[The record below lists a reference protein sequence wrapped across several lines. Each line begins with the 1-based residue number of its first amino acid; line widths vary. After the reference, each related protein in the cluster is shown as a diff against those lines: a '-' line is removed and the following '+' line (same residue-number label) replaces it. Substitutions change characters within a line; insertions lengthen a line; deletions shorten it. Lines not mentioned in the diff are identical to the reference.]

1 MEGSLPRPSV
11 FPSLS
16 ILPPSLRRP
25 AVTWLGG
32 AVFNPLV
39 LGHHV
44 WGKKRRDGH
53 GLGRDSTREGKAG
66 GGLYQGTLLASCLG
80 LLKKFPNRP
89 PPLSSVPL
97 KIPPPS
103 PIFTAL
109 ETPSKEIPY
118 VSCYSRLLLARDLFK
133 DEVCCR
139 SE

>member
-66 GGLYQGTLLASCLG
+66 GGLYQETLLASCLG

-103 PIFTAL
+103 PIFTAFTARTRNPVEGNSL
-109 ETPSKEIPY
+109 RE
-118 VSCYSRLLLARDLFK
+118 LLFSAVIGEGSL
-133 DEVCCR
+133 
-139 SE
+139 